1 VAKKESRIPEPYQ
14 DVKDPDREKTENT
27 EKEVSEPKKEVSDP
41 GIQFAEPGLRM
52 SVAEKMIGDVL
63 LEALMKVDP
72 EIRKDNPV
80 WHWSIADDHCTFI
93 FRNGQKV
100 RI

>member
-1 VAKKESRIPEPYQ
+1 MAKKESRIPEPYQ
-14 DVKDPDREKTENT
+14 DVKDPDREKTEKPET
-27 EKEVSEPKKEVSDP
+27 EVSDP
-41 GIQFAEPGLRM
+41 SAEFTEPGLKI
-52 SVAEKMIGDVL
+52 SPASKPIGDVL
-63 LEALMKVDP
+63 LENLKKVDP

-80 WHWSIADDHCTFI
+80 WHWSIADDHCTFV